1 MRRHRKSGRV
11 LYGVPPHPVLL
22 PEGRRIPE
30 LSSMENSRDPSPLGE
45 RAGVRGSLQQLAQ
58 LDWYRSWGDM
68 KAAYKILAVLIAC
81 ALAGFAAAFYAGS
94 VSSAP
99 APSTVGSPPPDL
111 PVEAVSFESG
121 SGSRLSGWFL
131 RGQPHRG
138 GVLLMHGIRAN
149 RLEMLGRARMLHGNG
164 FSVLLFDFQAHGES
178 PGQYLTFGFLVSRR
192 KGGFRFLA
200 AKATRRARWRQWAC
214 PWGVPRRS

>member
-1 MRRHRKSGRV
+1 MADAGAIGGR
-11 LYGVPPHPVLL
+11 
-22 PEGRRIPE
+22 
-30 LSSMENSRDPSPLGE
+30 
-45 RAGVRGSLQQLAQ
+45 
-58 LDWYRSWGDM
+58 DM

-81 ALAGFAAAFYAGS
+81 AMAGFAAAFYAGS

-178 PGQYLTFGFLVSRR
+178 PGQYLTFGFFEFARR
-192 KGGFRFLA
+192 KGGFRFFA
-200 AKATRRARWRQWAC
+200 AKAARRARWHR
-214 PWGVPRRS
+214 GHVPGGCRGDPERAAAGS